1 MRITKE
7 HIPDYC
13 IDYSELLGRP
23 QCRVD
28 VDNVLLL
35 LDKVEREKIRILELP
50 KIIRHN
56 GKNYEL
62 ETVYFSNL
70 YSEYNSYSI
79 KVVIP
84 NLKKVKIPNS
94 AYRVAQMPPTQPPGV
109 EVVVY

>member
-13 IDYSELLGRP
+13 INYNEILGRP

-28 VDNVLLL
+28 VDKVLLR

-70 YSEYNSYSI
+70 YSEYDSYAI
-79 KVVIP
+79 KVVLR
-84 NLKKVKIPNS
+84 NLKKVKIPRS
-94 AYRVAQMPPTQPPGV
+94 AYRAAQMPPTQPLGV